1 MSNNDEDFQ
10 YLGELKKM
18 CRMVET
24 AYRSSF
30 KQIWHTGI
38 VLVSGMVLSGPVYSM
53 EVKRLGHYEKTV
65 ARKFAQSVFISSEE
79 TQLFRRRVTDR
90 PVAVIPHGVDLDFFH
105 RNGTAYIEDSHKADD
120 CFCSCDG
127 LFPQHR

>member
-1 MSNNDEDFQ
+1 
-10 YLGELKKM
+10 
-18 CRMVET
+18 
-24 AYRSSF
+24 
-30 KQIWHTGI
+30 
-38 VLVSGMVLSGPVYSM
+38 MVLSGPVYSM

-105 RNGTAYIEDSHKADD
+105 RNGTAYIKDSHKRTIVFAAAMDYFPNID
-120 CFCSCDG
+120 EVQNFCQNILPRIAESVPGVSFAIVGRKPDRKV
-127 LFPQHR
+127 L